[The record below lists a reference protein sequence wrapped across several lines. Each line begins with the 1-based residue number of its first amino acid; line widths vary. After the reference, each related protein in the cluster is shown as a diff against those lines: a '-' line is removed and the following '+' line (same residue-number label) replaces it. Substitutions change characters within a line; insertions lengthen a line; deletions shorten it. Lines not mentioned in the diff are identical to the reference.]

1 MEISLIANTTWE
13 GDEEQSITKSAEIF
27 AGKNAGICYM
37 ADDYFSEKANNI
49 NDCLKRAERTA
60 KSGHYSV
67 YGHYHLT
74 FLLKGVSKAVAM
86 VLNNIATYNTSE
98 KSARYTKM
106 EPETDL
112 EKELYK
118 KWQSKF
124 EELIKAYGE
133 ENYVKLAQENARYMI
148 SVFTPTTMSYTIPY
162 NRLLLLFHWIDQF
175 DFDIRDY
182 GNKAKVDE
190 YSYSYFKRL
199 AAELMILKSA
209 FINAIGFS
217 DTENVDLEEHK
228 DMYLDLFYNIRP
240 REFNTYSSNSIDELK
255 SHYGDVYLSTYKA
268 SFACVAQLQRH
279 RTTKIKIQIDKH
291 KRDFYIPALIKNTI
305 LEKEW
310 FNDMTSLIKEGIHPQ
325 GLLVDV
331 VETGRFEDFVLKC
344 KERLCSRAQY
354 EAMDVTRNQV
364 KKFIFF
370 AEKNLDYYN
379 QKLLKDI
386 TNIELEHMNASY
398 KLNSEVKPRCCFDN
412 YTCKEP
418 CKLGKNGLCRNF

>member
-27 AGKNAGICYM
+27 AGRNAGICYM
-37 ADDYFSEKANNI
+37 ADDYFSEKASDI
-49 NDCLKRAERTA
+49 NACLKRAERTA

-74 FLLKGVSKAVAM
+74 FLLEGISKAVAM
-86 VLNNIATYNTSE
+86 VLNNITTYNTSE

-118 KWQSKF
+118 KWQAKF

-162 NRLLLLFHWIDQF
+162 NRLLLLFRWINQF
-175 DFDIRDY
+175 SFTIRDY
-182 GNKAKVDE
+182 DNKAKMDE
-190 YSYSYFKRL
+190 YSYSYFDRL
-199 AAELMILKSA
+199 ASELISLKSA
-209 FINAIGFS
+209 LMDAIDFVNCEDIS
-217 DTENVDLEEHK
+217 LEEHK
-228 DMYLDLFYNIRP
+228 GMYIDLFYNIRP
-240 REFNTYSSNSIDELK
+240 GEFNIHSSDSIDKLK
-255 SHYGDVYLSTYKA
+255 SYYGDIYLSTYKA

-279 RTTKIKIQIDKH
+279 RSLKVKIQLDKH
-291 KRDFYIPALIKNTI
+291 KKEFYIPALIKNTI

-310 FNDMTSLIKEGIHPQ
+310 SDDMMSLFKNGIHPQ

-331 VETGRFEDFVLKC
+331 VETGIFENFVLKC

-354 EAMDVTRNQV
+354 EAMDITRNQV
-364 KKFIFF
+364 KKF
-370 AEKNLDYYN
+370 ASSADTNLDYYN
-379 QKLLKDI
+379 QKLLKDM
-386 TNIELEHMNASY
+386 TSTELEYMDGSY
-398 KLNSEVKPRCCFDN
+398 KLNDEVKPRCCFN
-412 YTCKEP
+412 RYTCKEP